1 MPESGTKETSGGITT
16 GTTGTIIDGTT
27 AKTAGTGA
35 GELKGMRLIVPST
48 NSTERSRGHTG
59 GIATNIRIVTIA
71 ASSQFFQRTRNRCAD
86 IARLREGKAMR
97 QVHRS
102 AAITLAIILIGIPA
116 RSQSVPSSQA
126 SANDLARRVITNELK
141 FQDSH
146 TNWMYRLEKEEY
158 GKKQVEEIIE
168 TKEGSLS
175 RLLSINDHPLT
186 VKQQEEEDQR
196 VQELMTSPSAK
207 RKLQRALDAETLQ
220 GRRLFKM
227 LPDAF
232 VFNYAGGDGNLAKLS
247 FRPNPNFHPP
257 SLEARVFHDME
268 GEMWVDCKQERLAAF
283 NGQLKQDVNFGFG
296 LLGHLNKGGHFEVRQ
311 AEVVPGHWDMTTM
324 SLEMTGKALLFKSI
338 GVQKRENRR
347 DFRQVSDDLTLT
359 QAADMLNRHIVVADN
374 R

>member
-1 MPESGTKETSGGITT
+1 MRSWFKTGG
-16 GTTGTIIDGTT
+16 
-27 AKTAGTGA
+27 ALASSLA
-35 GELKGMRLIVPST
+35 MRLIPSSVALT
-48 NSTERSRGHTG
+48 L
-59 GIATNIRIVTIA
+59 TI
-71 ASSQFFQRTRNRCAD
+71 FLLGT
-86 IARLREGKAMR
+86 
-97 QVHRS
+97 
-102 AAITLAIILIGIPA
+102 PA
-116 RSQSVPSSQA
+116 RTQSVPGSQG
-126 SANDLARRVITNELK
+126 SANELARRVVTNELN
-141 FQDSH
+141 FQDDRS
-146 TNWMYRLEKEEY
+146 NWMYRLKKEQY
-158 GKKQVEEIIE
+158 GKKQVEEIVE

-175 RLLSINDHPLT
+175 RLISINDLPLT
-186 VKQQEEEDQR
+186 ATQQMEEDQR
-196 VQELMTSPSAK
+196 VRELMISRSAQQ
-207 RKLQRALDAETLQ
+207 KLRRTLEAETLQ
-220 GRRLFKM
+220 GKRLFKM

-296 LLGHLNKGGHFEVRQ
+296 LLGHLDKGGHFEVRQ

-347 DFRQVSDDLTLT
+347 DFHQVSDDLTLT
-359 QAADMLNRHIVVADN
+359 QAADILNRHVVVADN

>member
-1 MPESGTKETSGGITT
+1 
-16 GTTGTIIDGTT
+16 
-27 AKTAGTGA
+27 
-35 GELKGMRLIVPST
+35 
-48 NSTERSRGHTG
+48 
-59 GIATNIRIVTIA
+59 
-71 ASSQFFQRTRNRCAD
+71 
-86 IARLREGKAMR
+86 MR
-97 QVHRS
+97 QVHSS
-102 AAITLAIILIGIPA
+102 AAITLAIILLGIPA
-116 RSQSVPSSQA
+116 RSQSVPSSQV
-126 SANDLARRVITNELK
+126 SANDLARRVITNELR
-141 FQDSH
+141 FQDDH
-146 TNWMYRLEKEEY
+146 TNWMYRLEKEQY

-175 RLLSINDHPLT
+175 RLLSINDRSLT
-186 VKQQEEEDQR
+186 AEQQKEEDQR
-196 VQELMTSPSAK
+196 VQELMTSRSAK

-232 VFNYAGGDGNLAKLS
+232 VFNYSGGDGNLAKLS

-268 GEMWVDCKQERLAAF
+268 GEMWVESKHERLAAF

-296 LLGHLNKGGHFEVRQ
+296 LLGHLDKGGHFEVRQ

-347 DFRQVSDDLTLT
+347 DFHQVSDDLTLT
-359 QAADMLNRHIVVADN
+359 QAADILNRHVVVAEN